1 MKRLLL
7 PLLAAL
13 ALPTAAIH
21 ANETAFY
28 LVLGFSR
35 NKVQGATHSSIAI
48 PVASMEQ
55 CEAQGALAMSR
66 NTNEV
71 NTRYWCI
78 EGIK

>member
-1 MKRLLL
+1 MRKLFLL
-7 PLLAAL
+7 PFIFFL
-13 ALPTAAIH
+13 TAPIQAS
-21 ANETAFY
+21 ETAFY

-35 NKVQGATHSSIAI
+35 NKVAGATHSSVKI
-48 PVASMEQ
+48 PMASLEQ
-55 CEAQGALAMSR
+55 CEAQGALAMAR